1 MIIYQ
6 FDSIRYYLI
15 FICDMPTSDTPVTG
29 SPPKLLDQV
38 RDTLR
43 VKNYSIRTEQSYV
56 DWIKRLSFFMASAV
70 IISMK
75 SCCNG
80 R

>member
-1 MIIYQ
+1 
-6 FDSIRYYLI
+6 
-15 FICDMPTSDTPVTG
+15 MPTSDTPVTG
-29 SPPKLLDQV
+29 SPPKLFDQV

-43 VKNYSIRTEQSYV
+43 VKHDSIRIEQSYV
-56 DWIKRLSFFMASAV
+56 DWIKRYILFYGNAV